1 MNPGHM
7 GANVWLADKQY
18 WTPEHP
24 VNDVPRP
31 SYTNEYKHGFYQSR
45 EFLRLQDLT
54 LSYSF
59 GKDFLN
65 KLKVASSAKLFV
77 SGKNLLTF
85 TKWDGLDPEAAQ
97 KIGEGAPSFKTFSF
111 GMNISF

>member
-1 MNPGHM
+1 MCPGQVILM
-7 GANVWLADKQY
+7 M
-18 WTPEHP
+18 
-24 VNDVPRP
+24 
-31 SYTNEYKHGFYQSR
+31 YKHGFYQSR

-97 KIGEGAPSFKTFSF
+97 KSVKEP
-111 GMNISF
+111 